1 MKRLMMAV
9 AALAMVGCSG
19 SVSGTVAG
27 NSLNVADS
35 IFAILK
41 NDAGKQTG
49 ALVFLSDKPKLC
61 ESLKANRTAKSA
73 TGLLFAMSRSNNDG
87 IIAPDVGEYT
97 VISVGQTPTSAG
109 NYSVGVFSRS
119 DANCDNQISDDSS
132 RAKSGLIKVTALK
145 GETNGN
151 AAGNFDVTFG
161 CGDKVTGSFKATFCD
176 ISQVQANPNCE

>member
-119 DANCDNQISDDSS
+119 DAN
-132 RAKSGLIKVTALK
+132 
-145 GETNGN
+145 
-151 AAGNFDVTFG
+151 
-161 CGDKVTGSFKATFCD
+161 
-176 ISQVQANPNCE
+176 